1 METFSLAPPI
11 DWNDTDALGHINNL
25 AILRYAQSARVVV
38 SQEMGLVADGRTIGP
53 ILASIQCR
61 FFQPLYYPGTVTIRS
76 RILSVRTTSFV
87 LENEILS
94 EDGQLAARTKD
105 VVVCYDYQA
114 RTKLPLPQPVKTR
127 ILQVLA
133 PPFEEEEAAQA

>member
-1 METFSLAPPI
+1 METFSLTLPI

-38 SQEMGLVADGRTIGP
+38 SDRMGMPANGQGIGP

-61 FFQPLYYPGTVTIRS
+61 FFHPLYYPGTVTIRS

-87 LENEILS
+87 LENEILDD
-94 EDGQLAARTKD
+94 EGRLAARTRD
-105 VVVCYDYQA
+105 LVVCYHYQE
-114 RTKLPLPQPVKTR
+114 KHKVPLPAPVKAA
-127 ILQVLA
+127 IQEALA
-133 PPFEEEEAAQA
+133 PPFEEEGA